1 MKHICDENGCRI
13 VSDEEYEKYMQEKNT
28 MNKTSQKTEIQKNK
42 GILKIFGKK
51 YWQIWN
57 MILS

>member
-28 MNKTSQKTEIQKNK
+28 MNKTPEKTEIQKNK

-51 YWQIWN
+51 Y
-57 MILS
+57 